1 MNINTLNPLIEE
13 VINKIKIK
21 ISSVEF
27 IAKHRV
33 SEKAFTR
40 KRVFTFQIL
49 FSILINI
56 LKSCL
61 STELDNFFKFLS
73 NSAYLVSEATDGAF
87 SKARKKLKETAFVEL
102 FQIITSDFYNHFEY
116 KRWHGYRL
124 IACDGTKLNLPKNS
138 DTIKA
143 FGKSSNQQQG
153 FYVQAQASTLYDVLN
168 EFIIDAHIDHIKIG
182 EHALLGKHL
191 PFLRPTDILL
201 ADRGYPCFWLLAYL
215 LKHNINFCLRA
226 NTTNT
231 WKEITL
237 MLANGETDKIVSL
250 PFSYKSIKNLKKL
263 GLTKDPVSVRVSIV
277 ELNDGDKEVL
287 ISSLIDQTE
296 FSPEMLKDLYFL
308 RWGIEEKYKQTKHR
322 VEIANFS
329 GKTPISIRQD
339 FFAKIFTMNLTA
351 LLMFPVKQ
359 QIIEDSV
366 DRKYKYKTNWS
377 KALGK
382 VKNFAF
388 KMFLVD
394 PVLTFIE
401 NLQFFFRKYIIPIRP
416 NRSYPRKKNNIAR
429 KYHST
434 YKSHS

>member
-1 MNINTLNPLIEE
+1 MNTNKLNPLVVG

-49 FSILINI
+49 FSILVNI

-124 IACDGTKLNLPKNS
+124 IACDGTKLNLPKNAA
-138 DTIKA
+138 TIKA
-143 FGKSSNQQQG
+143 FGKSSNQRQG

-168 EFIIDAHIDHIKIG
+168 EFIVDAHIDHIKVG
-182 EHALLGKHL
+182 EHTLMGKHL
-191 PFLRPTDILL
+191 PFLQTTDILL
-201 ADRGYPCFWLLAYL
+201 ADRGYPSFWLLAYL
-215 LKHNINFCLRA
+215 LKHRINFCLRA
-226 NTTNT
+226 NTSNT
-231 WKEITL
+231 WKEISL

-250 PFSYKSIKNLKKL
+250 PCSKKSIKNLGEL
-263 GLTKDPVSVRVSIV
+263 GLTRDPISVRVSIV
-277 ELNDGDKEVL
+277 ELNGGEKEVL
-287 ISSLIDQTE
+287 VSSLFDQNE
-296 FSPEMLKDLYFL
+296 FPLEVLKDLYFL

-351 LLMFPVKQ
+351 LLMFPVKK
-359 QIIEDSV
+359 QIKQDSM
-366 DRKYKYKTNWS
+366 DRKYEYKTNWS

-382 VKNFAF
+382 VKDFAF
-388 KMFLVD
+388 KMFLAD

-401 NLQFFFRKYIIPIRP
+401 NLQYFFRKYIIPIRP
-416 NRSYPRKKNNIAR
+416 NRSYPRKKRNIAR
-429 KYHST
+429 KYHTT